1 MGEKG
6 GAEKGNEDDDRGKGK
21 VERAVHIV
29 FHFSRNREFGPVF
42 MFFTG

>member
-6 GAEKGNEDDDRGKGK
+6 KRERGNGDDDRGKGK
-21 VERAVHIV
+21 AEKLVHIV
-29 FHFSRNREFGPVF
+29 FHFSRNRELGPVF